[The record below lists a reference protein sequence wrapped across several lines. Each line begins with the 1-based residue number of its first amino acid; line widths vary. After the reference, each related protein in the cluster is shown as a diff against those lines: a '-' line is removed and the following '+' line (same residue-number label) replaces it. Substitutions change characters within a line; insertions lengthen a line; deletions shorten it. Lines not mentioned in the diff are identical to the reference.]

1 MQPRRGR
8 LGREAAAL
16 ALIAD
21 VFRRQAARDG
31 ADAGE
36 LHRLA
41 DDLDQIAAAVIVP
54 ARRGAAGSVRLHDPA
69 G

>member
-1 MQPRRGR
+1 MQPPRRR

-16 ALIAD
+16 ALIAEI
-21 VFRRQAARDG
+21 FRREAVRDG
-31 ADAGE
+31 AGE

-41 DDLDQIAAAVIVP
+41 DDLDHIAAAVIVP
-54 ARRGAAGSVRLHDPA
+54 ARPQSGGSPA